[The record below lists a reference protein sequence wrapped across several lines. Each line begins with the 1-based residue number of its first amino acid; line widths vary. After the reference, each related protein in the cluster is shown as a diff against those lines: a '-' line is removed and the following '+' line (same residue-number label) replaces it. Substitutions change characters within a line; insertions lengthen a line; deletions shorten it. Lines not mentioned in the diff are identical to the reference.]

1 MPLSLN
7 LIGGFALEG
16 DGGATLKISLTKAKA
31 IISYLALA
39 PGGASSRDELIS
51 VWWSDRQR
59 VQANQSLR
67 QTMLALKHNLA
78 IAGVPRLVCVER
90 NQIRLDLSQI
100 RIDALVLSGLAR
112 SDSLLSTDDALNL
125 PVGDFLQGLATRDPV
140 GDIWIRDRSA
150 EFIRLRL
157 LLLKKT
163 LEAALSADE
172 MDAVELL
179 ARRILAL
186 DPAAEVAH
194 QALISVFLAR
204 GERSLAVRQ
213 GQLQRGL
220 SPSSPAGPA
229 KASTSAARHAVAEAS
244 SGALVPPEGGRPGQ
258 AAPKPGLLVMP
269 FAKADASPATARLA
283 FGLTDDLVVDLSRLS
298 LVSILPPGTTSSLGL
313 DHVGLLDAARHL
325 GVDYCLTGSIETN
338 SDDPKA
344 RFRLNAILSDVTSGR
359 VLWAERYDR
368 SDGDIWSVRTEL
380 SARIAGTASHAV
392 DMAEMTRIQETGTR
406 NRDAWALRVMAQRN
420 FLLYTRT
427 ANARARALFTQAI
440 KLDPGFTMA
449 ETGLGWTHLEDH
461 CFGWTQFPVNSLD
474 AAEGYAR
481 RALLKDPHFYSALHL
496 LSYVELCRREYGK
509 AAEICA
515 KARDDNPANPDLLF
529 HDGYVMSCAGAPKE
543 GVDTIMQAFAINP
556 LHPKWYHLLA
566 GSAALDAERNRTAIT
581 ELTRF
586 LDTQHGPIIGV
597 KAQAIRTRAAAYAL
611 AGDMDQAIA
620 DRQVYMSANRRF
632 SVQVFRRTFPR
643 RHLSVVERQAD
654 ALRAAGFPE

>member
-1 MPLSLN
+1 MQLSLN
-7 LIGGFALEG
+7 LIGGFALKG
-16 DGGATLKISLTKAKA
+16 DGGAMLKISLTKAKA
-31 IISYLALA
+31 IISFLALA
-39 PGGASSRDELIS
+39 AGGAASRNELIS

-67 QTMLALKHNLA
+67 QTMLAMKHDLA
-78 IAGVPRLVCVER
+78 RAGVPRLVRVER
-90 NQIRLDLSQI
+90 NQICLDLSQI
-100 RIDALVLSGLAR
+100 RVDALVLSGLAR
-112 SDSLLSTDDALNL
+112 SDSPLSSEDALNL
-125 PVGDFLQGLATRDPV
+125 PVGGFLQGVVTRDPV
-140 GDIWIRDRSA
+140 GDAWIQDRST
-150 EFIRLRL
+150 EFFRLRL
-157 LLLKKT
+157 VLLKKT
-163 LEAALSADE
+163 LQTALSADE
-172 MDAVELL
+172 MDAVEML
-179 ARRILAL
+179 ARRILAIN
-186 DPAAEVAH
+186 PAVEVAH
-194 QALISVFLAR
+194 QALICAFLAR

-213 GQLQRGL
+213 GQLQRGV
-220 SPSSPAGPA
+220 SPSGPVGPA
-229 KASTSAARHAVAEAS
+229 VTTTSSSRHAEAS
-244 SGALVPPEGGRPGQ
+244 SGALGTIMGGVQSQ

-269 FAKADASPATARLA
+269 FARADAAPATARLA

-313 DHVGLLDAARHL
+313 DQVGLLDAARHL
-325 GVDYCLTGSIETN
+325 GVDYCLTGSIETRSN
-338 SDDPKA
+338 DAKA
-344 RFRLNAILSDVTSGR
+344 RFRLNALLSDATSGR
-359 VLWAERYDR
+359 VLWAKRYDR
-368 SDGDIWSVRTEL
+368 SDGDIWTVRTEL

-392 DMAEMTRIQETGTR
+392 DMAEMARIHETGTR

-474 AAEGYAR
+474 AAEAYAR
-481 RALLKDPHFYSALHL
+481 RSLQKDPYFYSALHL

-515 KARDDNPANPDLLF
+515 KARDDNPENPDLLF
-529 HDGYVMSCAGAPKE
+529 HDGYVTSCAGAPKE

-566 GSAALDAERNRTAIT
+566 GSAALDAERNRTAIL

-586 LDTQHGPIIGV
+586 LDTQQGPIIGV
-597 KAQAIRTRAAAYAL
+597 KAQALRTRAAAHAL
-611 AGDMDQAIA
+611 AGNMDQAIA
-620 DRQVYMSANRRF
+620 DRQVYMSVNRQF

-643 RHLSVVERQAD
+643 QHRSVVERQAD